1 VRRPTEKLF
10 VSLVARVRSVDA
22 TRRRVDSLMRSG
34 RLSNRAV
41 EQVYESLFLSAFTA
55 FEVYIEEIFLLLLVS
70 PPVRAR
76 AISGAVPRV
85 AVKSFAVARDLVIGP
100 GRKYVDWLPYE
111 RTIERA
117 ELFFRGGRPF
127 TEVPLAEREF
137 VNRAQV
143 IRNAIAHRSR
153 YSEEKFERQ
162 VIAGT
167 ALAPRER
174 RPAGYLR
181 GLLSAT
187 PAVTRYESYANGL
200 LGLAK
205 RLAK

>member
-1 VRRPTEKLF
+1 MQRRTEKRFAL
-10 VSLVARVRSVDA
+10 LVTRLRSVNA
-22 TRRRVDSLMRSG
+22 TRQRVDALVQSGLMSSRV
-34 RLSNRAV
+34 A
-41 EQVYESLFLSAFTA
+41 EQMYESLFLSAFTA
-55 FEVYIEEIFLLLLVS
+55 FEVYIEEVFLLLLVGPS
-70 PPVRAR
+70 TMAGPHSA
-76 AISGAVPRV
+76 AVPRIS
-85 AVKSFAVARDLVIGP
+85 VKSFGVARDLVVGP

-127 TEVPLAEREF
+127 TEVPHVEREL

-153 YSEEKFERQ
+153 YSEERFEKQ

-174 RPAGYLR
+174 RPAGFLR
-181 GLLSAT
+181 GLHSAS
-187 PAVTRYESYANGL
+187 PLVTRYESYAIGL